1 MSAART
7 IIHTGSGGAGT
18 TTAAAA
24 TAAHLAAR
32 GRTVLLLA
40 LGGGHDLEDVVG
52 VAVPAGEDVEL
63 APRLHVRRA
72 AGRAALDAAWP
83 SLSRALSAR
92 GARLSAADPPPA
104 PGLDAP
110 AGALA
115 LHGAITAG
123 EHEVVVVDAGPPDAA
138 LAVLGVPDAVRW
150 WLARAVPQASRLAAA
165 APPLPG
171 TALAGPRRAVRE
183 ALALADLL
191 RDPDLVSARVVAGPG
206 PVATRRARRTL
217 TALALQGLGVDA
229 VLRRGAGEPLTPPD
243 VADVAVPEAAADD
256 HEALAALGAA
266 TFGARDPAR
275 VLGRG
280 EAETLTV
287 TPEGATLRLPLPFA
301 TREAVSVRQVGEDV
315 VVRVDGEQRILP
327 LPPALA
333 DYRPGGAAFT
343 DGALHVTF
351 TRQDTPADG

>member
-7 IIHTGSGGAGT
+7 IIHTGPGGAGT

-40 LGGGHDLEDVVG
+40 LGGGNDLEDVLG
-52 VAVPAGEDVEL
+52 VPVAAGEQPEL
-63 APRLHVRRA
+63 APRLHARRA

-83 SLSRALSAR
+83 ALAQALTTR
-92 GARLSAADPPPA
+92 GARVSAADPPPA

-115 LHGAITAG
+115 LHRAITGG
-123 EHEVVVVDAGPPDAA
+123 EHDVVVVDAGPPDAA

-171 TALAGPRRAVRE
+171 TGLAGTRRAVRE

-191 RDPDLVSARVVAGPG
+191 RDPELVSARVVAGPG
-206 PVATRRARRTL
+206 PVAARRARRAV
-217 TALALQGLGVDA
+217 TALALQGIGVDA
-229 VLRRGAGEPLTPPD
+229 VLRRGADAPLAPEQ
-243 VADVAVPEAAADD
+243 VAEIVLPEHAGTGTDALAEFGAAA
-256 HEALAALGAA
+256 
-266 TFGARDPAR
+266 FGTRDPAR
-275 VLGRG
+275 VLGGG

-287 TPEGATLRLPLPFA
+287 TPDGATLRLPLPFA
-301 TREAVSVRQVGEDV
+301 AREAVSVRQVGDDV

-333 DYRPGGAAFT
+333 DYRPDGAAFT

-351 TRQDTPADG
+351 ARQHTPADG